1 MAGDTKG
8 TIYICATPIGNLED
22 ITLRVLRILQEVD
35 LIAAEDTRHTR
46 KLLSHFQIHTPL
58 TSYHQHNY
66 KKKGKELLRLVS
78 MGKNI
83 ALVSDAGMPCIS
95 DPGVELVAE
104 AVENGCAVVAAPGP
118 SAAVTALVVSGL
130 PTDTYVFVGFL
141 PIAKKARGEKLK
153 ELACGQWT
161 MIFYESPHRVKKT
174 LAILLETFG
183 NRPAAV
189 VRELTKLHEEV
200 VRGSLEDL
208 VERFNAVE
216 VKGEFTLVVAGGA
229 SLQEMPTEQETP
241 WRHIGA
247 ALHVSILE
255 SEGLERKNA
264 IREVARLR
272 SLPKRVVY
280 RLVLED
286 KKH

>member
-1 MAGDTKG
+1 M
-8 TIYICATPIGNLED
+8 
-22 ITLRVLRILQEVD
+22 
-35 LIAAEDTRHTR
+35 
-46 KLLSHFQIHTPL
+46 
-58 TSYHQHNY
+58 
-66 KKKGKELLRLVS
+66 
-78 MGKNI
+78 
-83 ALVSDAGMPCIS
+83 
-95 DPGVELVAE
+95 
-104 AVENGCAVVAAPGP
+104 
-118 SAAVTALVVSGL
+118 

-241 WRHIGA
+241 GGI
-247 ALHVSILE
+247 
-255 SEGLERKNA
+255 SEQPYMFPYWNPKAWNEKMLSGRLLAYVPYPRGLYIAWYSKIKNTK
-264 IREVARLR
+264 
-272 SLPKRVVY
+272 SL
-280 RLVLED
+280 
-286 KKH
+286 KK